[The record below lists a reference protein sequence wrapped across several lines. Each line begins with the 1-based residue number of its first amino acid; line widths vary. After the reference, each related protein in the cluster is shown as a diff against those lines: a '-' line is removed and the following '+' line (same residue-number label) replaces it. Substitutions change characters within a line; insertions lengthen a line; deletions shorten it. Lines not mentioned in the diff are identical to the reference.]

1 MPLRFRHCI
10 ECPKCNTRY
19 VVGSSPY
26 DNGSYVLPLIAGDI
40 DDWVL
45 YCACQT
51 PRIRRQCQWSEMKM
65 CAVSK
70 SAANRG
76 YGSAEEMMYKRQ
88 RSLLEQQP

>member
-51 PRIRRQCQWSEMKM
+51 PRIRRQCHWSEMKM

-76 YGSAEEMMYKRQ
+76 YGSAEEMMYRRQ
-88 RSLLEQQP
+88 RSFLEQQP